1 MSGLQVV
8 SPGILSLI
16 QDRGRRG
23 YYRIGLTD
31 GGPMDPQAHDLCN
44 RLLQNA
50 PEAATVEVTLG
61 GLEVDVGVDTWICV
75 TGAPVPLAIN
85 GNERPGWQVLK
96 VASGDRIQLGHAE
109 YGCRAYLGVADGFR
123 VTPVFGS
130 CATVAREGLGGLNGE
145 RLQTGDLLPCHAAAE
160 RRPLRLP
167 PAQQPRYPRGATLRV
182 IPGYQ
187 EAHFPRLEQRRFYAS
202 AFSVSQRADRMGYR
216 LEGPMIECDID
227 GILSEGI
234 CQGAIQIPADGQ
246 PIVLLNDRQTI
257 GGYPKIGSALSLD
270 CAQLAQ
276 QTPGAPVHFVPISQH
291 DAHNALHLAKV
302 YEANRQLQEYR
313 P

>member
-1 MSGLQVV
+1 MTGMRVA
-8 SPGILSLI
+8 SPGILSLL

-23 YYRIGLTD
+23 YYRLGLTD
-31 GGPMDPQAHDLCN
+31 GGPMDPTAHSLCN
-44 RLLQNA
+44 RLLQNGA
-50 PEAATVEVTLG
+50 DAVTVEVTLG
-61 GLEVDVGVDTWICV
+61 GLELEVGVDTWFCV
-75 TGAPVPLAIN
+75 TGAPVPLAVN
-85 GNERPGWQVLK
+85 GNERPRWQVLR
-96 VASGDRIQLGHAE
+96 VNAGDRIQLGHAE
-109 YGCRAYLGVADGFR
+109 TGCRAYLGVAGGFQ

-130 CATVAREGLGGLNGE
+130 CATVTREGLGGLDGD
-145 RLQTGDLLPCHAAAE
+145 RLKADDVLPCDPVAG

-167 PAQQPRYPRGATLRV
+167 PAWQPRYPRGATLRV

-187 EAHFPRLEQRRFYAS
+187 EARFPRLQQRRFFAS
-202 AFSVSQRADRMGYR
+202 TFSVSQRADRMGYR
-216 LEGPMIECDID
+216 LEGPTIRCDID

-276 QTPGAPVHFVPISQH
+276 QTPGAPIYFAAISQH
-291 DAHNALHLAKV
+291 EAHNALHLAQV
-302 YEANRQLQEYR
+302 FEANRQLQEYR

>member
-1 MSGLQVV
+1 MSGLRVI

-23 YYRIGLTD
+23 YYRFGLTD
-31 GGPMDPQAHDLCN
+31 GGPLDPRAHSLCN
-44 RLLQNA
+44 RLLQNHA
-50 PEAATVEVTLG
+50 DAATVEITLG
-61 GLEVDVGVDTWICV
+61 GLEVETGIDTWICI
-75 TGAPVPLAIN
+75 TGAPVPVTIN
-85 GNERPGWQVLK
+85 GRERPRWQVLRIS
-96 VASGDRIQLGHAE
+96 SGDRIQLGHAQS
-109 YGCRAYLGVADGFR
+109 GCRAYLGVADGFR

-130 CATVAREGLGGLNGE
+130 CATVVREKLGGLDGE
-145 RLQTGDLLPCHAAAE
+145 PLKTDDLLPCGTTE
-160 RRPLRLP
+160 QRRPLRLA
-167 PAQQPRYPRGATLRV
+167 PAQQPHYPRGTTLRV

-187 EAHFPRLEQRRFYAS
+187 YADFPRLQQRRFYAS
-202 AFSVSQRADRMGYR
+202 AFSVTQRADRMGYR
-216 LEGPMIECDID
+216 LEGPAVGCDRE

-276 QTPGAPVHFVPISQH
+276 QTPGAPVHFAPISQH
-291 DAHNALHLAKV
+291 DAHNALHLASV
-302 YEANRQLQEYR
+302 YDAGLQLREHR
-313 P
+313 L